1 MRSFSKKTIN
11 DIILVLAILIL
22 ALASFLIFKACA
34 KEGSVVS
41 ITVDG
46 KLYKT
51 LSLDTDVVVEVVT
64 GENGEYKNTV
74 TVKDGKVSITYAN
87 CPDGICEDHRA
98 IKHRGETIVCL
109 PHRLVVTVE
118 GDSNEAPDVDLSV
131 K

>member
-1 MRSFSKKTIN
+1 MKSSSNKTRN
-11 DIILVLAILIL
+11 DIILVCSILIL

-34 KEGSVVS
+34 KEGNAVT

-51 LSLDTDVVVEVVT
+51 LSLDTDTVVEVVS

-74 TVKDGKVSITYAN
+74 TVKGGKVSVTYAN
-87 CPDGICEDHRA
+87 CPDGICEKHRA
-98 IKHRGETIVCL
+98 VKYSGRSIVCL
-109 PHRLVVTVE
+109 PHKVVVTVV
-118 GDSNEAPDVDLSV
+118 GDDYDTDVDISV